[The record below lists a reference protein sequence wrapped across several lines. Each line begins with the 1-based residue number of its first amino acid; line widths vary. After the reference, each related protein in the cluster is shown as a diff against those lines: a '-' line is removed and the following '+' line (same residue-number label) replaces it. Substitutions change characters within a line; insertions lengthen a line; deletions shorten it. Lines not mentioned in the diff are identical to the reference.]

1 MIISNTHRFAF
12 VHVPKCAG
20 TTVRHPLQAFDD
32 CNGAYTER
40 VGDHPHP
47 VLGNLDYAHIPLFTL
62 RDHFEEEFR
71 AVKDYWSFVVVRDP
85 FARFASSVSQRL
97 KMYSDQPIHRSKL
110 GDISKAIAESID
122 YLSQQPRCKHR
133 LPPEYIH
140 FQKQIDYIELD
151 GEQIVN
157 SLYTVDDVD
166 KLLEEVGQRVGGSLG
181 QSNQAGGLQPR
192 ANQSIVFRNDLLRW
206 VIETA
211 RPLSNKVSRLL
222 PEGVKQWVRDQI
234 YIPRDQRMKNLFTA
248 DYIQDFIRDYYAEDI
263 ALYKKVGYHDQVAA
277 S

>member
-32 CNGAYTER
+32 CNGAHTGR
-40 VGDHPHP
+40 VGDHP
-47 VLGNLDYAHIPLFTL
+47 VLGNLDYVHIPLFTL
-62 RDHFEEEFR
+62 RDHFKEEFR
-71 AVKDYWSFVVVRDP
+71 AVTDYWSFVVVRDP

-97 KMYSDQPIHRSKL
+97 KRYSAKPIHRSNL
-110 GDISKAIAESID
+110 GDITKVIAESID
-122 YLSQQPRCKHR
+122 YLSRQPRCNHR

-166 KLLEEVGQRVGGSLG
+166 KLLEEVGQRVGRSLG
-181 QSNQAGGLQPR
+181 QSSQAGGAQPR
-192 ANQSIVFRNDLLRW
+192 ANQSIVFRNDFLRW

-211 RPLSNKVSRLL
+211 RPLSNQVSRLL
-222 PEGVKQWVRDQI
+222 PEGAKQRVRDQI
-234 YIPRDQRMKNLFTA
+234 YIPRDQRMKDLFAA
-248 DYIQDFIRDYYAEDI
+248 DYVQDFIRDYYAEDI
-263 ALYKKVGYHDQVAA
+263 ALYKKISHHGQVAA

>member
-1 MIISNTHRFAF
+1 MIISNTHRFVF
-12 VHVPKCAG
+12 IHIPKCAG
-20 TTVRHPLQAFDD
+20 TTVRQPLSKFNDWGEAGPPWQIND
-32 CNGAYTER
+32 
-40 VGDHPHP
+40 P
-47 VLGNLDYAHIPLFTL
+47 VLGAIDYGHMPLYTL
-62 RDHFEEEFR
+62 RDHFEEEFKT
-71 AVKDYWSFVVVRDP
+71 VTDYWSFAMVRNP

-97 KMYSDQPIHRSKL
+97 KMYSNQPIHRSNL
-110 GDISKAIAESID
+110 DDIRKAIDESID
-122 YLSQQPRCKHR
+122 YLSQQPRSNHR

-151 GEQIVN
+151 GEQIVD

-166 KLLEEVGQRVGGSLG
+166 KLLEEVGQRVGRSLG
-181 QSNQAGGLQPR
+181 QSNQAGGVQPR

>member
-1 MIISNTHRFAF
+1 
-12 VHVPKCAG
+12 
-20 TTVRHPLQAFDD
+20 
-32 CNGAYTER
+32 
-40 VGDHPHP
+40 
-47 VLGNLDYAHIPLFTL
+47 
-62 RDHFEEEFR
+62 
-71 AVKDYWSFVVVRDP
+71 
-85 FARFASSVSQRL
+85 
-97 KMYSDQPIHRSKL
+97 
-110 GDISKAIAESID
+110 
-122 YLSQQPRCKHR
+122 
-133 LPPEYIH
+133 
-140 FQKQIDYIELD
+140 
-151 GEQIVN
+151 
-157 SLYTVDDVD
+157 
-166 KLLEEVGQRVGGSLG
+166 VGGSLG